1 MLPITPNPH
10 ECVLNPSIS
19 PIHVA
24 IRERIVLTHTAKKKF
39 FYGRLHKQ
47 KANGAHS
54 RIRTEDLRFTRP
66 LLWPT
71 ELSEHITG
79 IDLNMRPYSISLNRL
94 FTHLYHIL
102 HPYGL
107 VAAIGSRT
115 RCFWV
120 MGPAC
125 RPRHSAAIY
134 KDIQTLGRSFNPSG
148 IVSACFCSHL
158 LVFWVRQVFGKS
170 SSQNPS
176 TFTSL
181 LTFVLG
187 HSIIS
192 PLLGDQPPRIF

>member
-1 MLPITPNPH
+1 MARLSSTTCLTIILLICRNQIQAH
-10 ECVLNPSIS
+10 IKCALNPSIS

-24 IRERIVLTHTAKKKF
+24 IRERIALTHTAKKKF

-79 IDLNMRPYSISLNRL
+79 IDLNMRPYSIALNRL
-94 FTHLYHIL
+94 FTHLLVLL
-102 HPYGL
+102 HCRPFGL

-134 KDIQTLGRSFNPSG
+134 KDI
-148 IVSACFCSHL
+148 
-158 LVFWVRQVFGKS
+158 
-170 SSQNPS
+170 
-176 TFTSL
+176 
-181 LTFVLG
+181 
-187 HSIIS
+187 
-192 PLLGDQPPRIF
+192 